1 MYLLETE
8 HVCSAASKR
17 GNYQQEVNVEASSTR
32 SVPFVIIPM
41 REGDFNIEVKV
52 AVLDSEQGDGFRKTL
67 HVVVR
72 ETIGSLIQVHKIQPF
87 CVLVVFHSHW
97 LLSSF

>member
-1 MYLLETE
+1 MHLLETE

-17 GNYQQEVNVEASSTR
+17 GNYQQEVKVGASSTR
-32 SVPFVIIPM
+32 AVPFVIIPM

-52 AVLDSEQGDGFRKTL
+52 AVKDSEQGDGFRKTL

-72 ETIGSLIQVHKIQPF
+72 ETISSLIQVHKVQPTHW
-87 CVLVVFHSHW
+87 VV
-97 LLSSF
+97 SSF